1 MSKIPK
7 AAWPREYATR
17 TMLSL
22 PARIEGWKFQFESL
36 AEVSDCSAE
45 KRTAPGARVSYHNC
59 LITGP
64 DPLGVVL
71 SLTHASQR
79 VPSFPTEAVG
89 NAPLRAVGS
98 SNATAGHGRE
108 NPTTLLVGQYSCE
121 CRE

>member
-22 PARIEGWKFQFESL
+22 PERIEGWKFQFESL

-64 DPLGVVL
+64 VPLGDVL
-71 SLTHASQR
+71 CLTHGSQR
-79 VPSFPTEAVG
+79 APSFTMEDDGTVMLRWVG
-89 NAPLRAVGS
+89 FI
-98 SNATAGHGRE
+98 
-108 NPTTLLVGQYSCE
+108 
-121 CRE
+121 

>member
-64 DPLGVVL
+64 VPLGVVL

-89 NAPLRAVGS
+89 KDGTLWLAWVRDKDRKSTRLNS
-98 SNATAGHGRE
+98 SHG
-108 NPTTLLVGQYSCE
+108 
-121 CRE
+121 

>member
-36 AEVSDCSAE
+36 AEVSDCSPE
-45 KRTAPGARVSYHNC
+45 QRTAPGARVSYHNC

-64 DPLGVVL
+64 VPLVIVL

-79 VPSFPTEAVG
+79 ERAYPTDAVG
-89 NAPLRAVGS
+89 KAWERGVRFANGTGANLWDKE
-98 SNATAGHGRE
+98 AT
-108 NPTTLLVGQYSCE
+108 L
-121 CRE
+121 

>member
-36 AEVSDCSAE
+36 AEVSECSAE

-64 DPLGVVL
+64 VPLGVVL

-89 NAPLRAVGS
+89 KVSLRGVGFANGTGVYVWENPAPL
-98 SNATAGHGRE
+98 
-108 NPTTLLVGQYSCE
+108 LV
-121 CRE
+121 R